1 MTTALRSHMASRL
14 SVALGCRNGLSS
26 GRAPR
31 GMFAVVNIGVRAYWR
46 FIEAPGGAGDEASG

>member
-14 SVALGCRNGLSS
+14 SVALGCLSS